1 MLLARLWCWN
11 VCLDGQKYFFA
22 RKKGCEWSCWGY
34 LFALKNSWWL
44 FKKYSCLIL
53 CFSVH
58 SVLFASVQK
67 LLIDGSRTK
76 SHVIKV
82 IEGFETVMFK
92 SKFVEWPPT
101 PDLKLS
107 SEDGR
112 GKVAGYCLHIVSSAW
127 YIYKPNSTHL
137 SIISSCSSPQKSRI
151 RC

>member
-1 MLLARLWCWN
+1 M
-11 VCLDGQKYFFA
+11 
-22 RKKGCEWSCWGY
+22 
-34 LFALKNSWWL
+34 
-44 FKKYSCLIL
+44 
-53 CFSVH
+53 H
-58 SVLFASVQK
+58 SVLFACVQK

-112 GKVAGYCLHIVSSAW
+112 GKVAGY
-127 YIYKPNSTHL
+127 Y
-137 SIISSCSSPQKSRI
+137 
-151 RC
+151 